1 VAELG
6 DAQIELP
13 LQWQTD
19 ASYLMNQ
26 RDLRDADDDVGCRLA
41 AYLNSVVGRRS
52 RLSDWG
58 SPIRIVSQLSDVA
71 PGSTPIAFGNSH
83 PILNWWCYKIPRY
96 GSIAW
101 G

>member
-1 VAELG
+1 MLKF
-6 DAQIELP
+6 ELP

-26 RDLRDADDDVGCRLA
+26 RTFALLMTM
-41 AYLNSVVGRRS
+41 
-52 RLSDWG
+52 SDTPRG
-58 SPIRIVSQLSDVA
+58 PISTASPDGAPGFQIAGLPIRIVSQLSDVA